1 MLFNIISKDNQ
12 YNEIRIDAISAI
24 EVQSYHSNSH
34 QKLTLEKF
42 MVYDDFT
49 VPKIICR
56 VLNHNRVKIA
66 EEIEFE
72 TSKRSFY
79 SYSD

>member
-1 MLFNIISKDNQ
+1 MISFKF
-12 YNEIRIDAISAI
+12 SA
-24 EVQSYHSNSH
+24 
-34 QKLTLEKF
+34 TLEKF

-49 VPKIICR
+49 VTKIICR